1 MCRGGGILEI
11 SVTLGENMIKND
23 RKNLFLDW
31 LILLVSLILFILFF
45 CPIIKISENI
55 PMLGEVSTKL
65 ALVDMFNSGVGTMY
79 RALSITYFIFLIYI
93 LVNSVLMWC
102 APILKKFYY
111 YQISNKLTLFS
122 LLTITAINIA
132 LAVDLLSDY
141 LVFKSIVLA
150 IITLIYTLKFLTLKF
165 LTLKENDNNSVNIL
179 TITGLV
185 LNTIGIVFSFL
196 EGTVTMFLICLV
208 CFILLFIFG
217 IIFLVKKRMAFA
229 IVMLVFSVLFVI
241 ASIIQL
247 IQSTNINPKISIV
260 FSIIGLVLYIIALV
274 LFKKNNKIENFNT
287 QQNS

>member
-1 MCRGGGILEI
+1 
-11 SVTLGENMIKND
+11 MIKND

-111 YQISNKLTLFS
+111 YQISNKLTFFS
-122 LLTITAINIA
+122 MLVITAINII
-132 LAVDLLSDY
+132 LTFDLLSVY

-150 IITLIYTLKFLTLKF
+150 IITLIYALKF
-165 LTLKENDNNSVNIL
+165 LTLKENEKNPVNIL
-179 TITGLV
+179 TITGLI
-185 LNTIGIVFSFL
+185 LNTIAMVFSFL
-196 EGTVTMFLICLV
+196 EGTVTMFLICLA
-208 CFILLFIFG
+208 CFILLFIFS
-217 IIFLVKKRMAFA
+217 ILFLVKKRMAFA

-247 IQSTNINPKISIV
+247 IQLNNINPIISIV

>member
-1 MCRGGGILEI
+1 
-11 SVTLGENMIKND
+11 MIKND

-132 LAVDLLSDY
+132 LAVDLLSVY

-150 IITLIYTLKFLTLKF
+150 IITLIYTLKFLTLK
-165 LTLKENDNNSVNIL
+165 ENDNNSVNINSVNIL

-247 IQSTNINPKISIV
+247 IQSNNINPKISIV

>member
-1 MCRGGGILEI
+1 
-11 SVTLGENMIKND
+11 MIKND
-23 RKNLFLDW
+23 RKNLILDW
-31 LILLVSLILFILFF
+31 IILLVSLTLFILFF
-45 CPIIKISENI
+45 CPIIEIVENI
-55 PMLGEVSTKL
+55 PMLGQVSTEV
-65 ALVDMFNSGVGTMY
+65 ALVDMFSNEVGTMY
-79 RALSITYFIFLIYI
+79 RTLSIIYFIFLIYVLI
-93 LVNSVLMWC
+93 NTVLMWC
-102 APILKKFYY
+102 APVLKKFYY
-111 YQISNKLTLFS
+111 YQISNKLTFLS
-122 LLTITAINIA
+122 MLVITAINIVFA
-132 LAVDLLSDY
+132 SY
-141 LVFKSIVLA
+141 LKSFFLVSESGVLA
-150 IITLIYTLKFLTLKF
+150 IITIIYALKF